1 VLATTLET
9 PFVPGT
15 NLKGVA
21 VGAGWVFLLPSLELG
36 RVVCIGDPN
45 ASVVADLTRFTS
57 DVSIWC
63 RTSRERDRAR
73 AALASLGLPQVSLR
87 TEADAD
93 EVPAGSVGLVF
104 VSGARGGRRFRSSA
118 RLRRQ
123 IARVLGDD
131 GRIFLEADP
140 GGRARRDGPFASG
153 ERYWRTPSF
162 GALETAVPEGDACA
176 IRYLLERR
184 LDRTRASIEWLRR
197 LAKAGRRES
206 PTQQPNP
213 PEPGVVPTPPPARVE
228 SDSLRLAGRAIV
240 AGLQA
245 AERAAVRRPGLRRH
259 ARLLGGGADSRGLP
273 PHYLRAV
280 ARASELEIGSFS
292 WGLCAGGEFASRKI
306 LFHLI
311 DPNSG
316 SLRYL
321 VKLTRDPEFNVRLE
335 TAQRALRALEKHD
348 LGPGLAVPQ
357 AVFFGHH
364 HGRAIL
370 AETAIAGEPFERHT
384 RLTPACPVAGRMI
397 EALTEL
403 GARTARAG
411 AGCDSQ
417 AQLERFA
424 DRFESLYPVSRE
436 HVGFLRG
443 QLRLLTSAPRPFP
456 VVFQHGDAHPG
467 NLVVSNAGT
476 IGLLDWEAADREG
489 LPLWDL
495 FHFVWSYSML
505 VEGARNPRTQAACF
519 ERHFLHES
527 PLLRLL
533 ADSVN
538 RYCTRVGVSREL
550 AEPLFYSG
558 WMHRAIREVVMVRPD
573 RLGDGRYLKLLR
585 RAIDERESPGLRRLF
600 RDGAKEG
607 CV

>member
-15 NLKGVA
+15 NLKGVS

-36 RVVCIGDPN
+36 RVVCIGDPD
-45 ASVVADLTRFTS
+45 ASAVADLTRFTS
-57 DVSIWC
+57 DVSIWF
-63 RTSRERDRAR
+63 RTSRQRDRAR
-73 AALASLGLPQVSLR
+73 VALASLGLPEASLR
-87 TEADAD
+87 TETDAD
-93 EVPAGSVGLVF
+93 EVPSGSVGLVF
-104 VSGARGGRRFRSSA
+104 VSGARGGRRIRSSA

-131 GRIFLEADP
+131 GRIFFETDP
-140 GGRARRDGPFASG
+140 GGLALHNGPFASG

-162 GALETAVPEGDACA
+162 GALETAVPDGDACA
-176 IRYLLERR
+176 IRYLLEQR
-184 LDRTRASIEWLRR
+184 LDRTRVSIEWLRR
-197 LAKAGRRES
+197 LASPGRREP
-206 PTQQPNP
+206 PTKRRNP
-213 PEPGVVPTPPPARVE
+213 PEPGGLPTPRPARVE
-228 SDSLRLAGRAIV
+228 SGSLRFAGRAIV

-245 AERAAVRRPGLRRH
+245 VERAAVRRPGLRRH

-280 ARASELEIGSFS
+280 ARTSELEIGSFS
-292 WGLCAGGEFASRKI
+292 WGLCAGGEYASRKI

-316 SLRYL
+316 NLRYL

-335 TAQRALRALEKHD
+335 TAQRALRALEKLD

-370 AETAIAGEPFERHT
+370 AETAIAGTPFERHT
-384 RLTPACPVAGRMI
+384 RRTPACPVAGRMI

-403 GARTARAG
+403 GARTARGA

-436 HVGFLRG
+436 HAGFLRA
-443 QLRLLTSAPRPFP
+443 QLRLLTSAPQPFP
-456 VVFQHGDAHPG
+456 VVFQHGDTHPG
-467 NLVVSNAGT
+467 NLVVSDAGV

-495 FHFVWSYSML
+495 FHFVWSYSTL
-505 VEGARNPRTQAACF
+505 VEGARNLRTQAACF

-527 PLLRLL
+527 PLLRWL
-533 ADSVN
+533 ANSVD
-538 RYCTRVGVSREL
+538 RYCARVGVSRDL
-550 AEPLFYSG
+550 AQPLFYSG
-558 WMHRAIREVVMVRPD
+558 WMHRAIREVVTLQPD
-573 RLGDGRYLKLLR
+573 QLGDGRYLGLLF
-585 RAIDERESPGLRRLF
+585 RAIDGRESPGLRRLF
-600 RDGAKEG
+600 RGGAREECG
-607 CV
+607 